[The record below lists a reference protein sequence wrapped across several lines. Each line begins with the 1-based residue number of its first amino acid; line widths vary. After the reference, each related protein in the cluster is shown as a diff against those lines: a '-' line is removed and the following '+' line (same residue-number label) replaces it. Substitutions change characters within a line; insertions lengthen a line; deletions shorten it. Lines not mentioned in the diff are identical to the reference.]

1 MSIGERLRTF
11 AETGFRTITEF
22 AYAIGSSPQNVYK
35 YFKTDREPSAV
46 VMKRLVEAG
55 CNLNWLV
62 AGDGDMFADNSAGDA
77 LRAKIGNI
85 ADPPGPYKPP
95 AARTKYEQ
103 EVTVRIVMEKGNITD
118 VKMVKRRDGPDVGGG

>member
-1 MSIGERLRTF
+1 MSIGERLRAF
-11 AETGFRTITEF
+11 AETGFKTITEF

-62 AGDGDMFADNSAGDA
+62 AGDGEMFADNTAGDA
-77 LRAKIGNI
+77 LRAKLGTV
-85 ADPPGPYKPP
+85 ADTQGPYKPQNP
-95 AARTKYEQ
+95 RPKYEQ
-103 EVTVRIVMEKGNITD
+103 EITLKVVMEKGSITD
-118 VKMVKRRDGPDVGGG
+118 IKLVKRKEGPA

>member
-1 MSIGERLRTF
+1 MSIGARLRTF
-11 AETGFRTITEF
+11 AETGFKTITEF

-62 AGDGDMFADNSAGDA
+62 AGDGDMFADNPAGTA
-77 LRAKIGNI
+77 LRAKLGAVPSTQGQN
-85 ADPPGPYKPP
+85 KPTTTR
-95 AARTKYEQ
+95 AKYEQ
-103 EVTVRIVMEKGNITD
+103 EVTLKIVMEKGSITD
-118 VKMVKRRDGPDVGGG
+118 VKLIKRKEGPA

>member
-62 AGDGDMFADNSAGDA
+62 AGDGEMFADNSAGEA
-77 LRAKIGNI
+77 LRAKLGNV
-85 ADPPGPYKPP
+85 ADPPGPYRPP
-95 AARTKYEQ
+95 ANRAKYEQ
-103 EVTVRIVMEKGNITD
+103 EVVLKVVMEKGSITE
-118 VKMVKRRDGPDVGGG
+118 VKMIKKKEGPDSGAA